1 MGKTILITSV
11 FCSYLMSASMYET
24 IFDGNCGSCHTVN
37 DASSA
42 PLIQN
47 VIKKYKEKYPTKKEF
62 AKALSSWVYS
72 PNKENSLFLEA
83 IKRYSLMPEL
93 GIDKETLQGIATYLY
108 DRKNER

>member
-1 MGKTILITSV
+1 MGKTLLIFFLFFS
-11 FCSYLMSASMYET
+11 SLMSADIYET
-24 IFDGNCGSCHTVN
+24 IFDGNCGSCHTTS

-47 VIKKYKEKYPTKKEF
+47 VIKRYKKHHPTKKEF
-62 AKALSSWVYS
+62 VEALSSWVYK
-72 PNKENSLFLEA
+72 PNKENSLFPEA

-108 DRKNER
+108 GRD